1 MRPRPAWMLRVDRLD
16 RSIYRAERALC
27 GGLFVAMVLVMGLY
41 VVHRVFS
48 REQGRL
54 STAALHLAA
63 RLGQT
68 PDPAFVHGPVSLG
81 LNLLLGVALAVLA
94 MRTGVATR
102 TWSWPKALAGA
113 VGLLVAGTA
122 AVWLVL
128 ALLPNGLVWGP
139 SGALVGMLWTG
150 FVGASLA
157 TYEKKHLALELAD
170 KLWPAGAQ
178 RWVKGAAIV
187 LTTCLCALLACLAW
201 VSLRDH
207 YATWVADPEAGTL
220 QPTVWPRWVLLVA
233 LPLSWTMISLRFL
246 GEGARVLA
254 GIEPPPAGHDQA

>member
-1 MRPRPAWMLRVDRLD
+1 MRSRPAWMLRVDRLD
-16 RSIYRAERALC
+16 RAVYRGEQALC

-54 STAALHLAA
+54 STALLKLAGALGHAL
-63 RLGQT
+63 
-68 PDPAFVHGPVSLG
+68 DPAFAHGPLSLCV
-81 LNLLLGVALAVLA
+81 NLTLGFGLAVLA
-94 MRTGVATR
+94 MRTGAATR
-102 TWSWPKALAGA
+102 GWSWPKALNGAVVLTAAGA
-113 VGLLVAGTA
+113 TG
-122 AVWLVL
+122 VWLVL
-128 ALLPNGLVWGP
+128 TLLPNGLVWGP

-170 KLWPAGAQ
+170 KLWPVAAQ
-178 RWVKGAAIV
+178 RWVKGAAI
-187 LTTCLCALLACLAW
+187 LATTSLCALLAVLAW

-207 YATWVADPEAGTL
+207 FGTWVSDPEAGTL

-233 LPLSWTMISLRFL
+233 LPVSWSMISLRFL
-246 GEGARVLA
+246 GEGVRVLA
-254 GIEPPPAGHDQA
+254 GIEAPPAGHDQA

>member
-1 MRPRPAWMLRVDRLD
+1 MRSVDRLD
-16 RSIYRAERALC
+16 RAVYRAEQALC

-54 STAALHLAA
+54 STAVLKIAAALGHA
-63 RLGQT
+63 
-68 PDPAFVHGPVSLG
+68 PDHAFVHGPVSLG
-81 LNLLLGVALAVLA
+81 LNLALGFALAVLA
-94 MRTGVATR
+94 MRTSAATR
-102 TWSWPKALAGA
+102 GLPWSRALAGA
-113 VGLLVAGTA
+113 AGLVASGAA

-128 ALLPNGLVWGP
+128 TLLPNGLVWGP

-170 KLWPAGAQ
+170 KLWPAPAQ
-178 RWVKGAAIV
+178 RWVKGGALV
-187 LTTCLCALLACLAW
+187 LTTGLCALLAALAW

-207 YATWVADPEAGTL
+207 FGTWLGDPEAGTL
-220 QPTVWPRWVLLVA
+220 QPTVWPRWVLLLA
-233 LPLSWTMISLRFL
+233 LPVSWTMISLRFL

-254 GIEPPPAGHDQA
+254 GIEPPPAGHDEA